1 MVGDDD
7 DLLQFLLAESFQNR
21 QIIRLRIEGGA
32 AEIDGVAVGIRRV
45 AAVVEHVEI
54 LMAGLLLRKAD
65 ARRETAVDIELL
77 DGAAGELRCPEA
89 VGLDGDIGNAQAA
102 VEYDGA
108 GLFRAER
115 QRRVFGAAVRWRE
128 DDGLFQWIDARGE
141 DDFDRFVFVRTG
153 LRDSGGKRTDGAL
166 GRNGD
171 LVGGGHDFFGGKGR
185 KGQKRLKGR

>member
-54 LMAGLLLRKAD
+54 LMAGLFFGEAD
-65 ARRETAVDIELL
+65 TRRQTAVDIELL
-77 DGAAGELRCPEA
+77 DGAAGELRRPEA
-89 VGLDGDIGNAQAA
+89 VELHDDAVDAQTSVEDDGT
-102 VEYDGA
+102 

-115 QRRVFGAAVRWRE
+115 QRRVFGTAVGRRE
-128 DDGLFQWIDARGE
+128 DDRLLQRIDARGE
-141 DDFDRFVFVRTG
+141 ADFDRFAFMRAG
-153 LRDSGGKRTDGAL
+153 LRDSGGEGVQGTIWRD
-166 GRNGD
+166 GD
-171 LVGGGHDFFGGKGR
+171 LVGGGHVF
-185 KGQKRLKGR
+185 LV